1 MAAQVLR
8 EMGVNSEQVNNAVD
22 QVVGL
27 NLLPY
32 KGEPVVVPR
41 LTEVVHLAEE
51 ERRVLGHRFIGT
63 EHLLLGLVREGKGAA
78 ANLLQ
83 NLDVNLNQ
91 VRNQI
96 IDHIVRNNT
105 S

>member
-1 MAAQVLR
+1 VLR
-8 EMGVNSEQVNNAVD
+8 QMRVHLEQVNGAVERL
-22 QVVGL
+22 VPP

-32 KGEPVVVPR
+32 ADEPIVVPR
-41 LTEVVHLAEE
+41 LTEVAHLAEE

-78 ANLLQ
+78 VKILGELHV
-83 NLDVNLNQ
+83 DLNQ

-96 IDHIVRNNT
+96 IHHIARNVT
-105 S
+105 RMQL